1 MNPST
6 SRASWRSL
14 PSGRDGGGRIR
25 LRRTSGNNGP
35 VRRLSATSIATLVA
49 VAGAALFVFVQ
60 LQPRL
65 LFASTTPNGGDMG
78 AHVWGPAFMRDHLL
92 PHWRITGWAPDWY
105 AGFAFPTFYFP
116 LPSLLIIVLDL
127 LLPYEVAFK
136 LVTVAGLVSLPVSAW
151 AFGKLANLRAPG
163 PACLAVATLPFLFDR
178 TFTIYGGNIA
188 STLAGEFSYSI
199 SLSLALLF
207 LGVLARM
214 LDTGRH
220 RALAGVLLALTLMS
234 HVVPTFFAVVG
245 ALVLMALQPSIRRLG
260 NTVIVGVLGGLLT
273 AFWALPFIVRL
284 PFTNDMAYEKE
295 VKYWKS
301 LFPHNLR
308 WLVWLAVVGALVSL
322 VRRCRV
328 GTFLTIMAG
337 LSAVAFRFAPQGKI
351 WNPRLL
357 PFWFLC
363 LSLLV
368 GIAAASVGWLVM
380 HVTKPVWERAGGIG
394 GIGQE
399 WSGEQHEDGPAR
411 RRWPDVVFPPIY
423 EHAAAAVTLLALVVG
438 LLFVALPL
446 HLPLVERLPLVPETT
461 DRSYV
466 PDWAK
471 WNYNGYERKVSY
483 PEYRE
488 VVDTMARVGRS
499 VGCGRAHWEYEPELD
514 QLGTPLALMLLPYW
528 THGCIGSMEGLYFE
542 SSATTPYHFL
552 SASELSRKASRPQRG
567 LSYKDY
573 DLAEGVR
580 HLQMLGSRYYMAF
593 TPESKAAA
601 AQNANLKLVASTKE
615 FPVNYPT
622 GPGKRSWEIYEVA
635 GSALVQPLANVPVV
649 VRDVGKEKDW
659 LDTSEA
665 WFLDPTRTGTY
676 LAAGGPPEWKRVERT
691 AAASAPA
698 EAVPVQAKVS
708 QVRVGDDRIT
718 FDVDTPGTPILVKIS
733 YFPNWQ
739 ASGAKGPWRISPN
752 LMVVIPTERHV
763 ELHYGLT
770 SVDVAGMSLTAAGL
784 LALILVARLPSRPEP
799 ARPRRARRRR
809 SVVPV
814 AEGEAEPGQPPYRTN
829 GTPEDGRAR
838 RARLADRYGQLGHRE
853 AGPLGP
859 QDQLGVEQVGAEAA
873 PLDHGHQ
880 RLAPHD
886 LHPVRVRDSETE
898 TAAEDEG
905 ED

>member
-1 MNPST
+1 M
-6 SRASWRSL
+6 
-14 PSGRDGGGRIR
+14 
-25 LRRTSGNNGP
+25 
-35 VRRLSATSIATLVA
+35 RRLSATSIATLLA
-49 VAGAALFVFVQ
+49 VAGAAIFVFVQ
-60 LQPRL
+60 LQPGL

-92 PHWRITGWAPDWY
+92 PHGRITGWAPDWY

-116 LPSLLIIVLDL
+116 LPSLLVIALDL
-127 LLPYEVAFK
+127 VLPYQVAFK

-151 AFGKLANLRAPG
+151 AFAKLAGLKAPG
-163 PACLAVATLPFLFDR
+163 PACVAVATLPFLFDR

-220 RALAGVLLALTLMS
+220 RALAGALLALTLLS
-234 HVVPTFFAVVG
+234 HVVPTFFALTG
-245 ALVLMALQPSIRRLG
+245 AFVLLVMQPSIRRLG
-260 NTVIVGVLGGLLT
+260 NSMIVGALGGLLT

-301 LFPHNLR
+301 LYPDKLH
-308 WLVWLAVVGALVSL
+308 WLVYLAIAGALISL

-363 LSLLV
+363 LYLLV
-368 GIAAASVGWLVM
+368 GIAAASVGWVVM
-380 HVTKPVWERAGGIG
+380 DVTKPAWQRVGGADRHWPGRAEER
-394 GIGQE
+394 
-399 WSGEQHEDGPAR
+399 SEDAPPAR
-411 RRWPDVVFPPIY
+411 RWPELVFPAVY
-423 EHAAAAVTLLALVVG
+423 ENAAGVVAVLALVVG
-438 LLFVALPL
+438 LVFVALPL
-446 HLPLVERLPLVPETT
+446 HLPLVERLPLLPKT
-461 DRSYV
+461 DVRSFV

-471 WNYNGYERKVSY
+471 WNYNGYERKASY

-488 VVDTMARVGRS
+488 VVGTMARVGRS

-601 AQNANLKLVASTKE
+601 ALNPNLRLVAATKE
-615 FPVNYPT
+615 FPVNYST
-622 GPGKRSWEIYEVA
+622 GPGRRSWEVFEVA
-635 GSALVQPLANVPVV
+635 GSALVQPLTNVPVV
-649 VRDVGKEKDW
+649 VRDVSKEKDW
-659 LDTSEA
+659 LDTSES
-665 WFLDPTRTGTY
+665 WFLDPTRAGTY
-676 LAAGGPPEWKRVERT
+676 LAAGGPPEWRRVPRS
-691 AAASAPA
+691 AASSAATAPA
-698 EAVPVQAKVS
+698 ESVPVQAKVS
-708 QVRVGDDRIT
+708 QVRTGDDRIV

-739 ASGAKGPWRISPN
+739 ASGAEGPWRISPN
-752 LMVVIPTERHV
+752 LMVVVPTQRHV
-763 ELHYGLT
+763 ELHYGRT
-770 SVDVAGMSLTAAGL
+770 PVDVAGMSLTAVGL
-784 LALILVARLPSRPEP
+784 LALVLVARLPSRQEP
-799 ARPRRARRRR
+799 PRRRR
-809 SVVPV
+809 VRRRSRSGMPV
-814 AEGEAEPGQPPYRTN
+814 AEGEPEPHQPPYGAD
-829 GTPEDGRAR
+829 GTSDDRRAR
-838 RARLADRYGQLGHRE
+838 WARLADRDGDLRHRE

-859 QDQLGVEQVGAEAA
+859 QDQFGVEQVGAESA
-873 PLDHGHQ
+873 PLHDGHQ
-880 RLAPHD
+880 RPAPHD
-886 LHPVRVRDSETE
+886 LHPVGVRDPEAE
-898 TAAEDEG
+898 PAPEDEG

>member
-1 MNPST
+1 M
-6 SRASWRSL
+6 
-14 PSGRDGGGRIR
+14 
-25 LRRTSGNNGP
+25 
-35 VRRLSATSIATLVA
+35 
-49 VAGAALFVFVQ
+49 FVFVQ
-60 LQPRL
+60 LQPGL

-92 PHWRITGWAPDWY
+92 PHGRVTGWAPDWY

-116 LPSLLIIVLDL
+116 LPSLLIVMLDL

-136 LVTVAGLVSLPVSAW
+136 LVTVAGMVSLPVAAW
-151 AFGKLANLRAPG
+151 AFGKLANLPAPG

-199 SLSLALLF
+199 SLSLALVF

-214 LDTGRH
+214 LDTGRN

-234 HVVPTFFAVVG
+234 HVVPTFFAIVG
-245 ALVLMALQPSIRRLG
+245 ALVLLALQPSIRRFG

-273 AFWALPFIVRL
+273 AFWALPFVVRL

-295 VKYWKS
+295 VKYWVS
-301 LFPHNLR
+301 LYPPNLH
-308 WLVWLAVVGALVSL
+308 WLVYLAGVGAVISL
-322 VRRCRV
+322 VFRIRV
-328 GTFLTIMAG
+328 GTWLTIMAG
-337 LSAVAFRFAPQGKI
+337 LSAVAFRYAPQGKI

-363 LSLLV
+363 LYLLV
-368 GIAAASVGWLVM
+368 GIAAASVAWLVIRA
-380 HVTKPVWERAGGIG
+380 TKPAWERVGGADRDRERFSDD
-394 GIGQE
+394 QPE
-399 WSGEQHEDGPAR
+399 NGPPATP
-411 RRWPDVVFPPIY
+411 WPDVALPAVH
-423 EHAAAAVTLLALVVG
+423 ERAAAAGAVLALVVG
-438 LLFVALPL
+438 LLFVAIPL
-446 HLPLVERLPLVPETT
+446 HLPEVDRLPLLPETT
-461 DRSYV
+461 DRSFV
-466 PDWAK
+466 RDWAK
-471 WNYNGYERKVSY
+471 WNYNGYERKASY

-528 THGCIGSMEGLYFE
+528 TDGCIGSMEGLYFE
-542 SSATTPYHFL
+542 SSATTPFHFL

-593 TPESKAAA
+593 TPESKTAA
-601 AQNANLKLVASTKE
+601 AQNPNLTLVASTE
-615 FPVNYPT
+615 AFPVNYST
-622 GPGKRSWEIYEVA
+622 GPGERSWEIYEVA
-635 GSALVQPLANVPVV
+635 GAALVQPLTNMPVV

-665 WFLDPTRTGTY
+665 WYLDPARAATF
-676 LAAGGPPEWKRVERT
+676 LAAGGPPEWKRVERS

-698 EAVPVQAKVS
+698 EPVPVTAKVS
-708 QVRVGDDRIT
+708 QVKVGDDRIA
-718 FDVDTPGTPILVKIS
+718 FDVDTPGMPVLVKIS

-763 ELHYGLT
+763 ELHYGRT
-770 SVDVAGMSLTAAGL
+770 SVDMAGLGLSALGL
-784 LALILVARLPSRPEP
+784 LAVVFVARLPSRQEP
-799 ARPRRARRRR
+799 PRPLSGRRK
-809 SVVPV
+809 SVPPV
-814 AEGEAEPGQPPYRTN
+814 AEGEPEPDQPPDRTD
-829 GTPEDGRAR
+829 GPADDGRAR
-838 RARLADRYGQLGHRE
+838 GPGLPDRHGDLGHRE

-859 QDQLGVEQVGAEAA
+859 QDQLGVEQVGAESA
-873 PLDHGHQ
+873 PTDDGQQ
-880 RLAPHD
+880 RLATHD
-886 LHPVRVRDSETE
+886 LHAVSVRDSEPE
-898 TAAEDEG
+898 APPEDER
-905 ED
+905 ER